1 MIGQRPTNSPSAA
14 THLNPLC
21 LRCVCWPANANYWTT
36 THEQTAESERG
47 RIEAAGG
54 HLDEAGRV
62 VSPLTGSS
70 LSPGRAF
77 GDFDLKV
84 RGKAGYSFYSVVPCL
99 TCRSPSSLQFPV
111 ALILAEPVVTPV
123 PLADS
128 AVFCAMSDGV
138 GDPLSPEQVVA
149 ARAAAA
155 IHRPGL
161 GLAAAAADVVARA
174 EQQWPHLFPGEEVD
188 NVSCVLGRLRL

>member
-1 MIGQRPTNSPSAA
+1 M
-14 THLNPLC
+14 
-21 LRCVCWPANANYWTT
+21 
-36 THEQTAESERG
+36 
-47 RIEAAGG
+47 
-54 HLDEAGRV
+54 
-62 VSPLTGSS
+62 
-70 LSPGRAF
+70 
-77 GDFDLKV
+77 
-84 RGKAGYSFYSVVPCL
+84 
-99 TCRSPSSLQFPV
+99 
-111 ALILAEPVVTPV
+111 

-149 ARAAAA
+149 RATAA

-174 EQQWPHLFPGEEVD
+174 EQQWPLLFPGEEVD